1 MKLLL
6 VEDDKVLGE
15 TICDLLESE
24 AYEVEW
30 VQDGE
35 AALDSTYVSHFD
47 LLLLDVNVPFINGF
61 ELLSSLRES
70 GDETP
75 AIFITALLDV
85 ASLKKGFASGAD
97 DYLRKPFDM
106 DELLIRIGVAIERS
120 FASHSQEVRCGKLLL
135 DLRQETFS
143 YDGTELSLTPYEHI
157 ILTMLIKQPEQ
168 VVRKEEM
175 LYGLAPDDE
184 ASANAFRVHI
194 SKLKKL
200 GIPIENIRGIGYRLN
215 AEA

>member
-1 MKLLL
+1 MRLLL

-24 AYEVEW
+24 EYDVEW

-75 AIFITALLDV
+75 AIFITALIDV
-85 ASLKKGFASGAD
+85 VSLKKGFDAGAD
-97 DYLRKPFDM
+97 DYIRKPFDM
-106 DELLIRIGVAIERS
+106 DELLIRIRAAIERS
-120 FASHSQEVRCGKLLL
+120 FASHSKVVRCGKLTL
-135 DLRQETFS
+135 DLQNEKFSFDEET
-143 YDGTELSLTPYEHI
+143 LNLTPYEHT
-157 ILTMLIKQPEQ
+157 ILTMLIKRAEQ

-175 LYGLAPDDE
+175 LYGLAPDEE
-184 ASANAFRVHI
+184 ASGNAFRVHI
-194 SKLKKL
+194 SKLKRL
-200 GIPIENIRGIGYRLN
+200 GIPIENIRGVGYRLN
-215 AEA
+215 AEE